1 MSTQKAVKC
10 KICGKKYV
18 SKQALIDHIDKSH
31 AANIPEGWNAA
42 RYENFLRTG
51 KTEGYCVYCHKVTG
65 WNDATGKYNRMCGS
79 EKCKKI
85 ARDKANKNYIGLH
98 GKPYSINDPEQQKKM
113 VYGRKNSGKYVFEG
127 EDGKKYVA
135 MYDSSYGRD
144 FFEMIDTL
152 LSWDGSDII
161 APSPHTYWYEYEGKK
176 HFYIPD
182 AYSTSLNLEIEF
194 KDGGDNPNTHPK
206 IQAIDKVKEQKKDE
220 VMESLKD
227 QVNYI
232 KICNKDYTGFF
243 AMLSRLKQK
252 DVCPLPKWEGK
263 LESIT
268 ESYLSQEL
276 DWGTCFGWYHL
287 EEEAKKHPGGWDD
300 EQYFKDLNWAIRQE
314 LSHLSLHQ
322 KQGSVTRYVYTL
334 GKEYRAVLLGTIT
347 IKWYDYWDHVDPQ
360 YEYFWESYEEVNL
373 DDIDT
378 DKNPVLE
385 SVSKTNRLDIILS
398 PSFLKRQYQLRNPLL
413 NYTDLMNSYRKK
425 LFHENLNVH
434 EWQNLYNELICVRDY
449 LKKVVNGQSDED
461 KRMNYEAKKALKQT
475 EAFIQYMEEK
485 NSAME
490 SVVKPIVESSMTRGT
505 SFHAIGINDPLAK
518 KYIDKT
524 TTKEHF
530 DTLKRTN
537 IGTILVDND
546 TDDIIGHVFVDTTK
560 DKGFISNLWVAPKY
574 RNHGFGSRL
583 LNAAIS
589 DGGIDLT
596 VKKTNKIALNM
607 YEKHGFIKIR
617 FKNCDDNP
625 YYWMKL
631 GNKLT
636 KGDTILTESVV
647 AMESKKIFEPGDFA
661 EYAEFTDLDAARR
674 PIGESVS
681 PDKIPIY
688 IIAYRYRSPF
698 GAMVRMKTHSD
709 YNHVAIALS
718 EDFEHAYTFSRRTD
732 IDNCKMGF
740 TEEPLSYMVST
751 DKKTVIKVLRVYVSK
766 RSYAKLESIIAEY
779 TAHKNETK
787 FNWGGMINFVH
798 QNGID
803 NDELN
808 DMSMVCST
816 FVDYILK
823 ESGVD
828 LTKKPNSNLV
838 TPEDLASSDSH
849 NNNVTVVYQGLGQ
862 NYDANSIQESLDLY
876 INSSNMEDDIMEGTI
891 YNQKGLNDIIGFNAQ
906 TNVMEYIIPND
917 GNIIYKVTSDDF
929 VNHYRLLT
937 PNEFKKWNGG
947 VCWDYVVYEA
957 DYFKKHFNNVKFET
971 YFHCFIDGKTNP
983 THTFLLF
990 YLNNKVYWFE
1000 SSWKSHVGVWEFT
1013 SKDIALS
1020 YIVKELYKDLDHKP
1034 DKQVTIIYDA
1044 LSPKMTGMSCVEYMK
1059 YMNSQKEIHYK
1070 TISNPK
1076 PLNYYRGEEAFDIN
1090 QYATQESSSSISVD
1104 ESTSIEAMKDDTK
1117 YYPVFI
1123 FLSYTGTNTAKLIK
1137 AFTHDPYAHSSL
1149 SFDTELTHMI
1159 SFNGNGMVDENIFDS
1174 VYKKN
1179 ASKIRYS
1186 LYVYMATADEYDAM
1200 RGFVD
1205 ELLGKRS
1212 KLKYNILGLTN
1223 FIFGRGS
1230 EREDKFFCSEFV
1242 ASVIS
1247 AGNDKIFNKKP
1258 YMTSPY
1264 MLAKNKNFVFIK
1276 TGILKNYDSKI
1287 IDKIVAEK
1295 LEEGGFTNVTFK

>member
-1 MSTQKAVKC
+1 MSAPKSVKC

-18 SKQALIDHIDKSH
+18 SKQSLIDHIDKSH

-51 KTEGYCVYCHKVTG
+51 KTEGRCVYCHKTTG
-65 WNDATGKYNRMCGS
+65 WNDTTGKYNRMCGS
-79 EKCKKI
+79 DKCKKT
-85 ARDKANKNYIGLH
+85 ARDLANKNYIGLH

-113 VYGRKNSGKYVFEG
+113 VYGRKNSGKYIFE
-127 EDGKKYVA
+127 DDNGKKYIA

-144 FFEMIDTL
+144 FFEMIDTF

-252 DVCPLPKWEGK
+252 DICPLPKWEGK

-268 ESYLSQEL
+268 ESYFLQESDCEYGDSQ
-276 DWGTCFGWYHL
+276 
-287 EEEAKKHPGGWDD
+287 
-300 EQYFKDLNWAIRQE
+300 N
-314 LSHLSLHQ
+314 
-322 KQGSVTRYVYTL
+322 
-334 GKEYRAVLLGTIT
+334 EYLT
-347 IKWYDYWDHVDPQ
+347 
-360 YEYFWESYEEVNL
+360 ESFE
-373 DDIDT
+373 T
-378 DKNPVLE
+378 D
-385 SVSKTNRLDIILS
+385 S
-398 PSFLKRQYQLRNPLL
+398 PSFLRRQYQLRNPLL

-490 SVVKPIVESSMTRGT
+490 SVVNPMVESSMTRGT
-505 SFHAIGINDPLAK
+505 SFHAIDINDPMAK

-546 TDDIIGHVFVDTTK
+546 TDDIIGHVFVDTMK

-589 DGGIDLT
+589 NGGIDLT

-617 FKNCDDNP
+617 FKNCDNNP

-647 AMESKKIFEPGDFA
+647 AMESKDIFEPGDFA
-661 EYAEFTDLDAARR
+661 EYGEFADLDAARR
-674 PIGESVS
+674 PIGESVN

-698 GAMVRMKTHSD
+698 GTMVRMKTHSD
-709 YNHVAIALS
+709 YNHVAIALT

-732 IDNCKMGF
+732 IDNHKMGF

-751 DKKTVIKVLRVYVSK
+751 DKKTMIKILRVYISK
-766 RSYAKLESIIAEY
+766 RSYAKLESIISEY
-779 TAHKNETK
+779 MSHKNETT
-787 FNWGGMINFVH
+787 FNWSGMIDIVH
-798 QNGID
+798 KNGID
-803 NDELN
+803 ND
-808 DMSMVCST
+808 DIDSMSMVCSA
-816 FVDYILK
+816 FVDYVLK

-828 LTKKPNSNLV
+828 ITKKPNSNLV

-849 NNNVTVVYQGLGQ
+849 NKNVAVVYQGFGRDY
-862 NYDANSIQESLDLY
+862 N
-876 INSSNMEDDIMEGTI
+876 INN
-891 YNQKGLNDIIGFNAQ
+891 
-906 TNVMEYIIPND
+906 
-917 GNIIYKVTSDDF
+917 
-929 VNHYRLLT
+929 T
-937 PNEFKKWNGG
+937 PLI
-947 VCWDYVVYEA
+947 EA
-957 DYFKKHFNNVKFET
+957 
-971 YFHCFIDGKTNP
+971 
-983 THTFLLF
+983 
-990 YLNNKVYWFE
+990 
-1000 SSWKSHVGVWEFT
+1000 SH
-1013 SKDIALS
+1013 
-1020 YIVKELYKDLDHKP
+1020 
-1034 DKQVTIIYDA
+1034 
-1044 LSPKMTGMSCVEYMK
+1044 
-1059 YMNSQKEIHYK
+1059 
-1070 TISNPK
+1070 
-1076 PLNYYRGEEAFDIN
+1076 
-1090 QYATQESSSSISVD
+1090 
-1104 ESTSIEAMKDDTK
+1104 IEAMKNDTK

-1123 FLSYTGTNTAKLIK
+1123 FLSYTGTNMAKIIK
-1137 AFTHDPYAHSSL
+1137 AFTHDPYAHSSI
-1149 SFDTELTHMI
+1149 SFDTELDHMI
-1159 SFNGNGMVDENIFDS
+1159 SFNRDGMVDENIFNG
-1174 VYKKN
+1174 VYKKR
-1179 ASKIRYS
+1179 ADSIRYS
-1186 LYVYMATADEYDAM
+1186 LYVYMATADEYGAM
-1200 RGFVD
+1200 NGFVD
-1205 ELLGKRS
+1205 ELLGRRS

-1247 AGNDKIFNKKP
+1247 AGNDRIFNRKP
-1258 YMTSPY
+1258 YMVSPY

-1276 TGILKNYDSKI
+1276 TGILKNYNSSVV
-1287 IDKIVAEK
+1287 DKIVAEK
-1295 LEEGGFTNVTFK
+1295 LEEGGFTNVTFE

>member
-1 MSTQKAVKC
+1 MSTPKAVKC

-18 SKQALIDHIDKSH
+18 NKQALIDHIDKSH

-51 KTEGYCVYCHKVTG
+51 KTEGHCVYCHTVTG

-98 GKPYSINDPEQQKKM
+98 GKPYSINNPEQQKKM

-243 AMLSRLKQK
+243 AMLSRLKQQ

-268 ESYLSQEL
+268 ESFLSPEL

-287 EEEAKKHPGGWDD
+287 EEEIKKNPGGWDE
-300 EQYFKDLNWAIRQE
+300 EQYYKDLDSAIRQE
-314 LSHLSLHQ
+314 LSSLSLYQ
-322 KQGSVTRYVYTL
+322 KQGGVIRYVYTL

-360 YEYFWESYEEVNL
+360 YEFFWESQEEVNL

-378 DKNPVLE
+378 VKNPVLE
-385 SVSKTNRLDIILS
+385 SLNKRDVDSVIPLSKG
-398 PSFLKRQYQLRNPLL
+398 FLRRQYDLRNPLL

-425 LFHENLNVH
+425 LFHENLKPD
-434 EWQNLYNELICVRDY
+434 EWQTLYNELICVRDY
-449 LKKVVNGQSDED
+449 LKKVINGQSDED
-461 KRMNYEAKKALKQT
+461 RRMNYEAKKALKQT

-485 NSAME
+485 NSTKK
-490 SVVKPIVESSMTRGT
+490 SVTESSIMEAAIYNNGMNVINIDDPI
-505 SFHAIGINDPLAK
+505 AIGYINQSPIG
-518 KYIDKT
+518 KY
-524 TTKEHF
+524 F
-530 DTLKRTN
+530 DALKRQSTGEL
-537 IGTILVDND
+537 IID
-546 TDDIIGHVFVDTTK
+546 TENEKMVGCVFVGTK
-560 DKGFISNLWVAPKY
+560 KDRGFISNLWVSPDY
-574 RNHGFGSRL
+574 RKQGYGSKL
-583 LNAAIS
+583 LNDAIS
-589 DGGIDLT
+589 KHGGYDLT
-596 VKKTNKIALNM
+596 VKKNNQIAVNM
-607 YEKHGFIKIR
+607 YKNRGFVAID
-617 FKNCDDNP
+617 FKNSEGNP

-631 GNKLT
+631 KSKLT
-636 KGDTILTESVV
+636 SKDNVVTEAVTE
-647 AMESKKIFEPGDFA
+647 AKIIFEPGDFD
-661 EYAEFTDLDAARR
+661 EYKEFADLDAARR
-674 PIGESVS
+674 PIEESVNT
-681 PDKIPIY
+681 DKIPVY

-698 GAMVRMKTHSD
+698 ASMVRMKTHSD
-709 YNHVAIALS
+709 FNHVAIALTD
-718 EDFEHAYTFSRRTD
+718 DFEHAYTFSRRTD
-732 IDNCKMGF
+732 VDNRKMGF

-751 DKKTVIKVLRVYVSK
+751 DKKTMIKILRVYVSK
-766 RSYAKLESIIAEY
+766 RSYSKLESIISEY
-779 TAHKNETK
+779 TAHKNETT
-787 FNWGGMINFVH
+787 FNWGSMVDIVH
-798 QNGID
+798 KNGID
-803 NDELN
+803 NEDLN
-808 DMSMVCST
+808 DMSMVCSS
-816 FVDYILK
+816 FVDYALK
-823 ESGVD
+823 EAGVD

-838 TPEDLASSDSH
+838 TPEDLASSH
-849 NNNVTVVYQGLGQ
+849 NHNKNVSVVYQGLGR
-862 NYDANSIQESLDLY
+862 
-876 INSSNMEDDIMEGTI
+876 
-891 YNQKGLNDIIGFNAQ
+891 
-906 TNVMEYIIPND
+906 
-917 GNIIYKVTSDDF
+917 DF
-929 VNHYRLLT
+929 L
-937 PNEFKKWNGG
+937 E
-947 VCWDYVVYEA
+947 
-957 DYFKKHFNNVKFET
+957 NNVSVSEA
-971 YFHCFIDGKTNP
+971 
-983 THTFLLF
+983 TH
-990 YLNNKVYWFE
+990 
-1000 SSWKSHVGVWEFT
+1000 
-1013 SKDIALS
+1013 
-1020 YIVKELYKDLDHKP
+1020 
-1034 DKQVTIIYDA
+1034 
-1044 LSPKMTGMSCVEYMK
+1044 
-1059 YMNSQKEIHYK
+1059 
-1070 TISNPK
+1070 
-1076 PLNYYRGEEAFDIN
+1076 
-1090 QYATQESSSSISVD
+1090 
-1104 ESTSIEAMKDDTK
+1104 IEAMKDDTK

-1123 FLSYTGTNTAKLIK
+1123 FLSYTGTNMAKLIK

-1149 SFDTELTHMI
+1149 SFDTELDHMI
-1159 SFNGNGMVDENIFDS
+1159 SFNKDGMVDENIFES

-1179 ASKIRYS
+1179 AESIRYS
-1186 LYVYMATADEYDAM
+1186 LYVYMATADEYEAM
-1200 RGFVD
+1200 RNFVD
-1205 ELLGKRS
+1205 ELLGRRS

-1247 AGNDKIFNKKP
+1247 AGNDKIFNRRP

-1264 MLAKNKNFVFIK
+1264 MFAKNKNFVFIK
-1276 TGILKNYDSKI
+1276 TGILKNYDSKVV
-1287 IDKIVAEK
+1287 DRIVAEK
-1295 LEEGGFTNVTFK
+1295 LEEGGFTNVTFER

>member
-1 MSTQKAVKC
+1 MSTPKAVKC

-18 SKQALIDHIDKSH
+18 NKQALIDHIDKSH

-51 KTEGYCVYCHKVTG
+51 KTEGHCVYCHTVTG

-98 GKPYSINDPEQQKKM
+98 GKPYSINNPEQQKKM

-182 AYSTSLNLEIEF
+182 AYSASLNLEIEF

-243 AMLSRLKQK
+243 AMLSRLKQQ

-268 ESYLSQEL
+268 ESFLSPDL

-287 EEEAKKHPGGWDD
+287 EDEVKKNPGGWDE
-300 EQYFKDLNWAIRQE
+300 EQYYKDLDSAIRQE
-314 LSHLSLHQ
+314 LSSLSLHQ
-322 KQGSVTRYVYTL
+322 KHGGVIRYVYTL

-360 YEYFWESYEEVNL
+360 YEFFWESQEEVNL

-378 DKNPVLE
+378 VKNPVLE
-385 SVSKTNRLDIILS
+385 SLNKKDADSVIPLSKG
-398 PSFLKRQYQLRNPLL
+398 FLRRQYNLRNPLL
-413 NYTDLMNSYRKK
+413 NYNDLMNSYRKK
-425 LFHENLNVH
+425 LFHENLKPD
-434 EWQNLYNELICVRDY
+434 EWQTLYNELICVRDY
-449 LKKVVNGQSDED
+449 LKKVINGQSDED

-485 NSAME
+485 NSAKKSVIESSLME
-490 SVVKPIVESSMTRGT
+490 SADYKDYMITGNYDYIDQILKSMNSPIKYTTMKDVFNVKY
-505 SFHAIGINDPLAK
+505 GIPEDM
-518 KYIDKT
+518 DKT
-524 TTKEHF
+524 TVEKQVDSVGEKIYKKYWSKNRGTKANVYAPFKFYSDCRNLASYCHIYDKYTSPFKKPCLYFYNFEKNGRRYSIVIASNDKERDIYLVIDYDLYNISTQEKITECLRLYNGELPDLSKYIRVDSVMEAAIYDNGMNVINIDDPIAAGYINQSPIGDYF
-530 DTLKRTN
+530 DALKRQSTGEL
-537 IGTILVDND
+537 IID
-546 TDDIIGHVFVDTTK
+546 TENEKMVGCVFVGTK
-560 DKGFISNLWVAPKY
+560 KDRGFISNLWVSPDY
-574 RNHGFGSRL
+574 RKQGYGSKL
-583 LNAAIS
+583 LDDAIS
-589 DGGIDLT
+589 KHGGYDLT
-596 VKKTNKIALNM
+596 VKRNNQIAVNM
-607 YEKHGFIKIR
+607 YKKRGFVAID
-617 FKNCDDNP
+617 FKNSEGNP

-631 GNKLT
+631 KSKLT
-636 KGDTILTESVV
+636 SKDKVVTEAVTE
-647 AMESKKIFEPGDFA
+647 AKIIFEPGDFD
-661 EYAEFTDLDAARR
+661 EYKEFADLDAARR
-674 PIGESVS
+674 PIEESVNINKV
-681 PDKIPIY
+681 PVY
-688 IIAYRYRSPF
+688 IIAYKYRSPF
-698 GAMVRMKTHSD
+698 ASMVRMKTHSD
-709 YNHVAIALS
+709 FNHVAIALTD
-718 EDFEHAYTFSRRTD
+718 DFEHAYTFSRRTD
-732 IDNCKMGF
+732 IVNRKMGF

-751 DKKTVIKVLRVYVSK
+751 DKKTMIKILKVYVSK
-766 RSYAKLESIIAEY
+766 RSYSKLESIILEY
-779 TAHKNETK
+779 NAHKNETT
-787 FNWGGMINFVH
+787 FNWGGMVDIVH
-798 QNGID
+798 KNGID
-803 NDELN
+803 NEELN
-808 DMSMVCST
+808 DMSMVCSS

-823 ESGVD
+823 EAGVD

-838 TPEDLASSDSH
+838 TPEDLASSH
-849 NNNVTVVYQGLGQ
+849 NHNKNVSVVYQGLGR
-862 NYDANSIQESLDLY
+862 
-876 INSSNMEDDIMEGTI
+876 
-891 YNQKGLNDIIGFNAQ
+891 
-906 TNVMEYIIPND
+906 
-917 GNIIYKVTSDDF
+917 DF
-929 VNHYRLLT
+929 L
-937 PNEFKKWNGG
+937 E
-947 VCWDYVVYEA
+947 
-957 DYFKKHFNNVKFET
+957 NNVPVSEA
-971 YFHCFIDGKTNP
+971 
-983 THTFLLF
+983 THI
-990 YLNNKVYWFE
+990 K
-1000 SSWKSHVGVWEFT
+1000 
-1013 SKDIALS
+1013 
-1020 YIVKELYKDLDHKP
+1020 
-1034 DKQVTIIYDA
+1034 
-1044 LSPKMTGMSCVEYMK
+1044 
-1059 YMNSQKEIHYK
+1059 
-1070 TISNPK
+1070 
-1076 PLNYYRGEEAFDIN
+1076 
-1090 QYATQESSSSISVD
+1090 
-1104 ESTSIEAMKDDTK
+1104 AMKDDTK

-1123 FLSYTGTNTAKLIK
+1123 FLSYTGTNMAKVIK

-1149 SFDTELTHMI
+1149 SFDTELDHMI
-1159 SFNGNGMVDENIFDS
+1159 SFNKDGMVDENIFES
-1174 VYKKN
+1174 IYKKK
-1179 ASKIRYS
+1179 ADKVRYS
-1186 LYVYMATADEYDAM
+1186 LYVYMANVDEYEAM
-1200 RGFVD
+1200 RNFVD

-1247 AGNDKIFNKKP
+1247 AGNDKIFNRRP

-1276 TGILKNYDSKI
+1276 TGILKNYDSKVV
-1287 IDKIVAEK
+1287 DRIVAEK
-1295 LEEGGFTNVTFK
+1295 LEEGGFTNVTFE